1 MTIRNRNL
9 FRITRFIIF
18 KLPPVLRLV
27 ARFRKKQKRIL
38 LIKTDAIGDYVL
50 FRNFIELLKTSDK
63 YKDYSIDLIAS
74 KLLTDFATTY
84 DGQYIDQFH
93 FIRPDDYYE
102 APLQTLKFAWKL
114 FRRNYAVALQP
125 TFSRTLINDAIAA
138 FTAAGEIAGFESDNE
153 RIDQRYKKKS
163 DRFYTMRLPLPATH
177 YFEFDRTKCFFEQLL
192 QQSLSIQGPQLHLPK
207 NTGSRIV
214 IFPGAGVIKRGWG
227 AERFLEL
234 IKKIVDETTSPVT
247 LAGGPAE
254 VAIGNYLAEN
264 LPEEKITNL
273 INKTT
278 LPQLAELIAS
288 AKLVISNETSAI
300 HIAAATAT
308 PCVCI
313 LGGGHYGRF
322 APYPRHIPNAPLCVY
337 HAMDCFNCNW
347 NCIYQS
353 AANEPYPC
361 IAKVSFDAVWQEV
374 VLKVNA
380 KT

>member
-1 MTIRNRNL
+1 MIIRNRNL
-9 FRITRFIIF
+9 FRITRFVFF
-18 KLPPVLRLV
+18 KLPPVLRFL

-50 FRNFIELLKTSDK
+50 FRNFIEVLKTSEK
-63 YKDYSIDLIAS
+63 YQDYQLDLVAS

-84 DGQYIDQFH
+84 ERQYIDQFY

-102 APLQTLKFAWKL
+102 APLKTLKFAWKL
-114 FRRNYAVALQP
+114 FRGNYAVALQP

-138 FTAAGEIAGFESDNE
+138 FTAAGEIIGFESDNE

-163 DRFYTMRLPLPATH
+163 DGFYTTRLLLPATH
-177 YFEFDRTKCFFEQLL
+177 YFEFDRTKYFFEQIL
-192 QQSLSIQGPQLHLPK
+192 QQPLTIQGPYLHLPK
-207 NTGSRIV
+207 NANGGIV

-234 IKKIVDETTSPVT
+234 IKKMLENTALPVT

-254 VAIGNYLAEN
+254 AAIGNYLTEN
-264 LPEEKITNL
+264 LPDGKIVNL

-278 LPQLAELIAS
+278 LPQLAELITS
-288 AKLVISNETSAI
+288 ARLVISNETSAI

-322 APYPRHIPNAPLCVY
+322 APYPAHVPNAPVCVY

-361 IAKVSFDAVWQEV
+361 IAKVELDNVWQA
-374 VLKVNA
+374 VLKVKA
-380 KT
+380 ER